1 MWASGLCLD
10 QHPGLGAQTWAAGE
24 PAGLAGWTEGQ
35 KRQGEWPAGSQLC
48 QRVHPGGCQ
57 ARVPPAV
64 GPPWSLAAGELGCPT
79 GLSHQPREVFRN
91 VSQLKT
97 ASQSDS
103 TFVRLDAGGGADVSP
118 AQPHGR
124 STPPSCPG
132 AGNPPP
138 SSLLGW
144 RVPSW
149 FSGCRLAAAASSGA
163 GGTVGQGAARGAG
176 GPHGA
181 GGRMGQG
188 TPRGAGGIVGQGGLM
203 GQVAPWGRR
212 ALWGVQAM
220 WGRGLCGGH
229 VGWGSRGAG
238 VPWGG
243 GLPVGQGS
251 CGAAASPQVLPIQG
265 PPSELPSSRHPP
277 HRATRWCWGFLRSS
291 AGLTHALHAE
301 KLAYGGLRSAPLFCI
316 NVFI

>member
-10 QHPGLGAQTWAAGE
+10 QHPGLGAQTRAAGE
-24 PAGLAGWTEGQ
+24 PVGLAGWTEGQ

-124 STPPSCPG
+124 STPPSCSG

-176 GPHGA
+176 VP
-181 GGRMGQG
+181 MG
-188 TPRGAGGIVGQGGLM
+188 RGA
-203 GQVAPWGRR
+203 AWGR
-212 ALWGVQAM
+212 
-220 WGRGLCGGH
+220 
-229 VGWGSRGAG
+229 
-238 VPWGG
+238 
-243 GLPVGQGS
+243 GLPVGQVASWGKGAS
-251 CGAAASPQVLPIQG
+251 WGRWHHGAGGPCGAYRPCGAGGCVGATWGGGPVGRGSHGVVGSLWGRGPVGQRLLPRCSPSKDPHPSSLPADILPTGPHAGAGGSSDPPLGSHTLYMQKSLLTAASGARL
-265 PPSELPSSRHPP
+265 
-277 HRATRWCWGFLRSS
+277 CS
-291 AGLTHALHAE
+291 A
-301 KLAYGGLRSAPLFCI
+301 
-316 NVFI
+316 